1 MRVPAAERATHAYRT
16 AFACQRMLLMIPN
29 LRTHM
34 CEGVAAISNGGQ
46 LRVQRSALTL
56 NSVCYAK
63 THSPCIIIMGY
74 AGSDADEVPLDDVA
88 GGEGVQKC
96 ANSGVDSYCCIDGGG
111 CDCASGTSTL
121 RFQGTPSVVTTIGVT
136 STSSSSLSTT
146 SSSSSSPST
155 TSKSAT
161 AATSSQSGVSSSP
174 LPVSTS
180 PPSAAST
187 VPPSSSSSNS
197 ALKVGLGV
205 GIPLGAL
212 VLVLTAYLFLRKR
225 KQQAKD
231 RSPLPEQSELVGYQD
246 QEPLPPTH
254 QIPLQELAWD
264 NESREL
270 AAVERRELP
279 VP

>member
-34 CEGVAAISNGGQ
+34 CEGVAPISNGGQ

-63 THSPCIIIMGY
+63 THSPCIVIMGY
-74 AGSDADEVPLDDVA
+74 AGSDADEVSPDDVA

-121 RFQGTPSVVTTIGVT
+121 RFQGTPSVITTIRVT
-136 STSSSSLSTT
+136 STSSSSISTT

-155 TSKSAT
+155 TF
-161 AATSSQSGVSSSP
+161 
-174 LPVSTS
+174 
-180 PPSAAST
+180 
-187 VPPSSSSSNS
+187 N
-197 ALKVGLGV
+197 
-205 GIPLGAL
+205 
-212 VLVLTAYLFLRKR
+212 
-225 KQQAKD
+225 
-231 RSPLPEQSELVGYQD
+231 RSPQR
-246 QEPLPPTH
+246 PLAGAAFPRAHYLSRRLHRRPAAQYH
-254 QIPLQELAWD
+254 NRPL
-264 NESREL
+264 
-270 AAVERRELP
+270 RRIRR
-279 VP
+279 